1 MRFAEEGNMSDEFFP
16 KEILA
21 LPEADVTFPGVR
33 GRLLQGPDEQL
44 VFFEIDA
51 VGEVEPHSHGAQWGV
66 VLDGAMDLTIDRET
80 RHYSRGDTYYIPAGV
95 VHSARFDTRTRV
107 IDFFAESHRYGIKP
121 KGEQ

>member
-1 MRFAEEGNMSDEFFP
+1 LEENEMSDEFFP
-16 KEILA
+16 KEILE

-33 GRLLQGPDEQL
+33 GRLFQGPDQQL

-66 VLDGAMDLTIDRET
+66 VLHGAMDLTIGSET
-80 RHYSRGDTYYIPAGV
+80 RHYGRGDAYYIPAGV
-95 VHSARFDTRTRV
+95 VHSARFDTKTRV
-107 IDFFAESHRYGIKP
+107 IDFFAEPHRYGIKT